1 MSAITKSG
9 IVSLASKLPP
19 EQARFGSGL
28 ICGEDIVAGDACYVK
43 PADGLVYRSIG
54 TTAGADASRVV
65 GFALIDA
72 HAAQADA
79 VTLIRDVD
87 LRYGAGFL
95 AAVQVGKPLYLSG
108 TVAGGLDTAASTG
121 GTGVIATI
129 IDDTRIR
136 VMYSNY

>member
-1 MSAITKSG
+1 MAAVAKSG

-28 ICGEDIVAGDACYVK
+28 ICGEDIVAGDACYVRA
-43 PADGLVYRSIG
+43 ADGLVMRSIG
-54 TTAGADASRVV
+54 TTLNTQAAKVH

-72 HAAQADA
+72 HVAQNDA

-95 AAVQVGKPLYLSG
+95 AGGLVGTNLFVSG
-108 TVAGGLDTAASTG
+108 TVAGGLDTVASAG
-121 GTGVIATI
+121 GTGPVAVVV
-129 IDDTRIR
+129 DDTRIR
-136 VMYSNY
+136 CQYSNY